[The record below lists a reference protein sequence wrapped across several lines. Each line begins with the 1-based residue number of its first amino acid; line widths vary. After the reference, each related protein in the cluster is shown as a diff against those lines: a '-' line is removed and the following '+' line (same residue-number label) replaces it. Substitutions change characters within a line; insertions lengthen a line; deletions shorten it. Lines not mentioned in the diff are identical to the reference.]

1 MGAGSAGL
9 AAKRGAGVG
18 AERSR
23 AQVFGTKKTRALV
36 FLSTAMSISGHV
48 AENDDPHKT
57 TKRPMQHGPAIIFR
71 FAGQSDANAI
81 RTIESEAGQRFFSVD
96 MAGIADAPPMDLE
109 LVVRKIAAR
118 EIIVAVDADADADA
132 TCAGFVMFEQQ
143 PTRIYVQE
151 LDVLT
156 AYAGQRIGAALIE
169 QVAQHARAR
178 RLSQLILSTFREV
191 PWNAPYY
198 RRLGFR
204 DIEEAELDAALI
216 ERRNA
221 HIARG
226 LDESK
231 RVFMRRDLA

>member
-1 MGAGSAGL
+1 
-9 AAKRGAGVG
+9 
-18 AERSR
+18 
-23 AQVFGTKKTRALV
+23 
-36 FLSTAMSISGHV
+36 
-48 AENDDPHKT
+48 
-57 TKRPMQHGPAIIFR
+57 MQHATAVTFR
-71 FAGQSDANAI
+71 FAGPHDANAI
-81 RTIESEAGQRFFSVD
+81 RTIEFEAGQRFLSVD

-109 LVVRKIAAR
+109 LVERKIAAR
-118 EIIVAVDADADADA
+118 EIIVAVAADA
-132 TCAGFVMFEQQ
+132 TCAGFVMFEPQ

-156 AYAGQRIGAALIE
+156 SHAGQRIGAALIE
-169 QVAQHARAR
+169 QVAQIARAQ
-178 RLSQLILSTFREV
+178 RLTQLILSTYREV

-216 ERRNA
+216 ARCDA

>member
-1 MGAGSAGL
+1 
-9 AAKRGAGVG
+9 
-18 AERSR
+18 
-23 AQVFGTKKTRALV
+23 
-36 FLSTAMSISGHV
+36 
-48 AENDDPHKT
+48 
-57 TKRPMQHGPAIIFR
+57 MQHAPAITFR
-71 FAGQSDANAI
+71 FAGQPDVDAI
-81 RTIESEAGQRFFSVD
+81 RTIEFEAGQRFFSVD

-109 LVVRKIAAR
+109 LVARKIAAR
-118 EIIVAVDADADADA
+118 EIIVAVDADA
-132 TCAGFVMFEQQ
+132 TCMGFVMFEPQ
-143 PTRIYVQE
+143 PARIYVQE

-156 AYAGQRIGAALIE
+156 SHAGQRIGAALIE
-169 QVAQHARAR
+169 QVAQLARAQ
-178 RLSQLILSTFREV
+178 RLPQLILSTFREV

-216 ERRNA
+216 ERRDA

>member
-1 MGAGSAGL
+1 MHYGSAI
-9 AAKRGAGVG
+9 
-18 AERSR
+18 
-23 AQVFGTKKTRALV
+23 T
-36 FLSTAMSISGHV
+36 
-48 AENDDPHKT
+48 
-57 TKRPMQHGPAIIFR
+57 FR

-81 RTIESEAGQRFFSVD
+81 RTIEFEAGRRFFSVD

-109 LVVRKIAAR
+109 VVVGKIAAG
-118 EIIVAVDADADADA
+118 EVMVAVDADT
-132 TCAGFVMFEQQ
+132 TCAGFVMFEPQ

-169 QVAQHARAR
+169 QVAQIARER
-178 RLSQLILSTFREV
+178 RLTQLILSTFREV

-204 DIEEAELDAALI
+204 DIEEGELDAALI
-216 ERRNA
+216 ARRDA